1 MLSQYKFSKQHTH
14 IYNKIFDEYKQK
26 HKTYFQEKVQW
37 ELYAVAM
44 HPSRYAQIM

>member
-1 MLSQYKFSKQHTH
+1 MFKGVKHYTH

-26 HKTYFQEKVQW
+26 HKTHFQEKVQW
-37 ELYAVAM
+37 ELYPVTM